1 VTGKLYYLTS
11 IGAWK
16 RHAERFAHSHWITT
30 EAKEV
35 IDDASRIFVV
45 VDADEGAHAALE
57 DNPEFE
63 PLPHPLSDRPLS
75 DSSLEALTP
84 MGIGRGDSTFV
95 AAEALARIHPL
106 LRHRVF

>member
-1 VTGKLYYLTS
+1 MTGKLYYLTS
-11 IGAWK
+11 LGAWK
-16 RHAERFAHSHWITT
+16 RLAERFVHSHWIVT
-30 EAKEV
+30 EAEKA

-57 DNPEFE
+57 DDPDFE
-63 PLPHPLSDRPLS
+63 KLPHPLSDRPLS
-75 DSSLEALTP
+75 DASRHALAP
-84 MGIGRGDSTFV
+84 LGIRHGDSTFV

>member
-1 VTGKLYYLTS
+1 MTGKLYYLTS
-11 IGAWK
+11 LGAWK
-16 RHAERFAHSHWITT
+16 RHAERFVHSHWIAT
-30 EAKEV
+30 EAHKA

-57 DNPEFE
+57 DDADFDV
-63 PLPHPLSDRPLS
+63 LPHPLSDRPLS
-75 DSSLEALTP
+75 DASREALSP
-84 MGIGRGDSTFV
+84 LGIGHGDSTFV